1 MSLWLCRAGK
11 HGEHEKRFF
20 DTNRIYLTWEGLEKE
35 NLGKAGD
42 LKQLKSIMRKAYP
55 TVSDTHL
62 GRSAGQV
69 WTFVKDMNAG
79 DWIVVPRKTTPSLA
93 FAEIAGGYEFD
104 DAADGAY
111 QHSRKV
117 RWLNMDVPRSTVD
130 QDLLYSFG
138 SLLTIC
144 EIRRND
150 AERRIRK
157 LAGDHWG
164 VNGSSS
170 IAQRLQETEA
180 LESAEEATLDLEQLG
195 RDEIAKF
202 INAKFKGHGLARL
215 VESVLKAQGY
225 TTYRSPEGP
234 DSGVDLL
241 ASPGPLGFGQPRIC
255 VQVKSSDSPVD
266 SPTLN
271 QLIGTMQNMHADQG
285 LLVSWG
291 GFKSSIAKEVP
302 RQFFKVRMWDQTD
315 LITEI
320 FDHYNELD
328 EDVRAELPL
337 KRIWTI
343 AADEEG

>member
-35 NLGKAGD
+35 DLGKAGD

-55 TVSDTHL
+55 GVSDTHL

-69 WTFVKDMNAG
+69 WTFVTDMDPG

-93 FAEIAGGYEFD
+93 FAEIVGEYEFD
-104 DAADGAY
+104 EAADGAY

-117 RWLNMDVPRSTVD
+117 RWLNLDVPRSTID

-138 SLLTIC
+138 D
-144 EIRRND
+144 N
-150 AERRIRK
+150 AEHACRS
-157 LAGDHWG
+157 
-164 VNGSSS
+164 GS
-170 IAQRLQETEA
+170 ACV
-180 LESAEEATLDLEQLG
+180 LG
-195 RDEIAKF
+195 R
-202 INAKFKGHGLARL
+202 
-215 VESVLKAQGY
+215 
-225 TTYRSPEGP
+225 
-234 DSGVDLL
+234 
-241 ASPGPLGFGQPRIC
+241 
-255 VQVKSSDSPVD
+255 
-266 SPTLN
+266 
-271 QLIGTMQNMHADQG
+271 
-285 LLVSWG
+285 